1 MDPGAQVAP
10 QDPLGT
16 LKFQDLFQNY
26 LCPGIR
32 NLGVICMYGK
42 PFYTSG

>member
-16 LKFQDLFQNY
+16 LKFQDLFQNIPSLDY
-26 LCPGIR
+26 
-32 NLGVICMYGK
+32 
-42 PFYTSG
+42 